1 MSMHV
6 TYFHRKVIP
15 NFHFSV
21 EIIFND
27 VRRHLPETVA
37 WDIVTSRF
45 YSKGLFPRLYNGVE
59 AFMRRGKINHVT
71 GDINYIA
78 PFLPARRTIHTILD
92 TVYMQDSSGLKRYI
106 YNLFWIRIPV
116 RRSRFVTTISEA
128 SKTEIVHFSGCDPDK
143 VKVIPIAL
151 NPVFKKT
158 DRDYQWDKPRVLMV
172 GAAPNK
178 NIPNILQA
186 LRGINCRVQIVGKH
200 NPGYE
205 QFMRDNGMDYTYEWG
220 LNIEQMYA
228 KYRQTD
234 LLIFASTYEGFGM
247 PIIEAQASGVP
258 VVTSNISSMPEV
270 GGKEGAVYV
279 EPYSVESIREGIL
292 CVISDPGLR
301 AQLIAQGYRNIERF
315 DPTAIANMYV
325 NLYNQI

>member
-27 VRRHLPETVA
+27 VRRHLPKGVT

-59 AFMRRGKINHVT
+59 AFLRRGKINHVT

-92 TVYMQDSSGLKRYI
+92 TVYMQDSKGLKRYI

-128 SKTEIVHFSGCDPDK
+128 SKAEIVQFSGCDPDK

-151 NPVFKKT
+151 NPVFKKA
-158 DRDYQWDKPRVLMV
+158 DREYQWEKPRVLMV

-200 NPGYE
+200 NPAYE

-258 VVTSNISSMPEV
+258 VVTSSISSMPEV

-279 EPYSVESIREGIL
+279 DPYSVESIREGIL
-292 CVISDPGLR
+292 RVIGDPELR
-301 AQLIAQGYRNIERF
+301 ARLIAQGYRNIERF